1 MTAKFSNPLDKI
13 KIASPCSQE
22 WDAMVGSD
30 RKRYC
35 GECKLNVYN
44 LSGMTR
50 RDAENLLLNAE
61 GRVCV
66 RYFRRK
72 DGTVITKDCPV
83 GWKAIKRRVSKTA
96 TAFAS
101 LIFAALG
108 GIGITSFVTQA
119 SGEDH
124 TVGVVAVGEVKT
136 EKEIEL
142 MGAMIYEEPEEPV
155 AIMGEIAYP
164 NEPISGN
171 IANFDE
177 VKRQIIEREEN

>member
-1 MTAKFSNPLDKI
+1 MKHKFTNPLDNI
-13 KIASPCSQE
+13 EVASPCSAN
-22 WDAMVGSD
+22 WDEMIGNNRA
-30 RKRYC
+30 RHC

-66 RYFRRK
+66 RYFKRK

-96 TAFAS
+96 AAFAS

-108 GIGITSFVTQA
+108 GIGITSFVTQTA
-119 SGEDH
+119 GEDH

-155 AIMGEIAYP
+155 AIMGDVVYP
-164 NEPISGN
+164 NEPISGK

-177 VKRQIIEREEN
+177 VKRQIIEGEEK